1 MTAKDDIYRRTN
13 AERLPRRQTHTA
25 RNVKGVLQ
33 EEGNSHQ
40 LEFWRFTKGWR
51 QRDMVSCM
59 GKVMS
64 CFVLINY
71 ISLKTWDSL
80 KKGLK
85 SGLWGL
91 HAK

>member
-1 MTAKDDIYRRTN
+1 ME
-13 AERLPRRQTHTA
+13 AERHGL
-25 RNVKGVLQ
+25 
-33 EEGNSHQ
+33 
-40 LEFWRFTKGWR
+40 
-51 QRDMVSCM
+51 CM

-85 SGLWGL
+85 GGLWGL